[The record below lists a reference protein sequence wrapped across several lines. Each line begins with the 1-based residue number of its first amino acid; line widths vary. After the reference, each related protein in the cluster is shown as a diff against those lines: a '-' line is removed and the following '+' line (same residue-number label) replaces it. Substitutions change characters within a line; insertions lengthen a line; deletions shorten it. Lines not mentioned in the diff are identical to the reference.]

1 MRQRIA
7 VVTYSTADLPEDLR
21 AAVGITVVPLDVRF
35 GDESFR
41 DGVDLTNDAFME
53 RLARVKLSPGT
64 SQPSPARF
72 EEVFR
77 ALAVDHDAI
86 VAVLLSAKLSGMLN
100 SAAVATAAVAPLVPI
115 ELVDSRSGSVALGF
129 QGLRAAELAAG
140 TDAPA
145 IAEALRAEVQ
155 RHQVVFFVYT
165 LEYLQPGGRIG
176 RAVALISG
184 MLQLKPMLRIDEGQV
199 VPWERT
205 RTRSRALAGQID
217 VARGLPAI
225 ERVAALYSS
234 DRTEGIAFAD
244 RIASELS
251 LPREQVVVAQIGPT
265 VATRIGPGAM
275 GIAVVEAVP

>member
-1 MRQRIA
+1 
-7 VVTYSTADLPEDLR
+7 LP
-21 AAVGITVVPLDVRF
+21 
-35 GDESFR
+35 
-41 DGVDLTNDAFME
+41 
-53 RLARVKLSPGT
+53 PGT
-64 SQPSPARF
+64 SQPPPAHF

-86 VAVLLSAKLSGMLN
+86 VVVLLSAKLSGTLN
-100 SAAVATAAVAPLVPI
+100 SAAVAAAAVAPLVPI
-115 ELVDSRSGSVALGF
+115 ELVDSRTGSMALGF
-129 QGLRAAELAAG
+129 QALPAAELAAAG
-140 TDAPA
+140 IDASV
-145 IAEALRAEVQ
+145 IAEGLRAEVQ
-155 RHQVVFFVYT
+155 RHHVVFFVDT
-165 LEYLQPGGRIG
+165 LEYLQRGGRIG
-176 RAVALISG
+176 RAAALISG
-184 MLQLKPMLRIDEGQV
+184 MLQLKPLLRIDEGQV